1 MGCRWKNRS
10 SGGLYLES
18 TRAEQLGVLPGEDR
32 PVRDVMSR
40 RIIIIAPSISL
51 REAVETMSREGIPC
65 LIVQDRT
72 GLHGLLTERDVTIH
86 GTIQK
91 KEDMSSVTVEDIL
104 QLHRC
109 RAVTC
114 CENDTIADALSLM
127 KQTQVTALPVLNEHG
142 AVTGLLS
149 LLDVAACVMPDAA
162 AALLNEVRNNN
173 FGTGT

>member
-1 MGCRWKNRS
+1 MGCQWKSRS

-32 PVRDVMSR
+32 PVREVMSR
-40 RIIIIAPSISL
+40 RIVIIGPSMSL
-51 REAVETMSREGIPC
+51 REAVEIMRREGITA
-65 LIVQDRT
+65 LIVQDMA

-86 GTIQK
+86 GMIQK
-91 KEDMSSVTVEDIL
+91 EDISSVTVGDIL
-104 QLHRC
+104 RLRGC
-109 RAVTC
+109 RAMTC
-114 CENDTIADALSLM
+114 CENDTVADALSVM

-149 LLDVAACVMPDAA
+149 LLHVAASVMPDAA
-162 AALLNEVRNNN
+162 AALLNDVRNNN